1 MATPV
6 IVKYPLD
13 LTGVKPENRVHNEE
27 HVIPRERSRG
37 FAPNYGA
44 FFTKSLV
51 VRHKETGYTLI
62 PTIDYIALHLYE
74 KAAKAS
80 GQEVCAGILIVND
93 KLQGTFQVD
102 YQVIG
107 GEFSVNSDAIE
118 ELIAALELDN
128 RPVHWGDLLGKPEEF
143 PPSPHLHDIDDL
155 YGFEF
160 VIEALERIR
169 AAILLG
175 DYYDHEQL
183 RQLIIN
189 LKNYVDEHFAQTN
202 DILNQH
208 LSNFNNPHK
217 TTKAQVGLGLVQNY
231 SMANQAEAEAGALS
245 DRYMSPKT
253 TMQAMIKYVA
263 SQLDPHLQD
272 YNNPHQTTKAQVGLS
287 NVDNYATASQ
297 AEAEAGV
304 ASDKF
309 MTALRVKQ
317 AITFQAGNLL
327 NAHINNVNNP
337 HNTTKAQVGL
347 SEVDNFATATQSE
360 AEAGTVANKF
370 MTPLRTKQAI
380 AKLAGD
386 LLNAHIADKANP
398 HNTTKAQVGLGS
410 VENYPMASAA
420 EAVAGTATDRY
431 MSPART
437 WDLLWN
443 RLQSYVPRSDVA
455 YGGGGWNQI
464 VNKIPFI
471 QSNGVMEFGQY
482 QDWHDAGNDGDYKLR
497 EELRFNVA
505 VGWEIYNTGHYNVQD
520 IFIRSDIRDKSRI
533 EAIGDPMS
541 IVRMLQGYRYA
552 LHNADQLTAGLIA
565 QEIQKVFP
573 EAVLVSENEDGEE
586 RLVVRSGAINGLLV
600 ACIRVM
606 DEQQQ
611 AQQAQLERH
620 EAILRKHFPT
630 DISVE

>member
-1 MATPV
+1 MPTPV
-6 IVKYPLD
+6 IIKYPLD
-13 LTGVKPENRVHNEE
+13 LTGVRPENRVHNEQ
-27 HVIPRERSRG
+27 HTIPRERSRG

-44 FFTKSLV
+44 FYTKSLV
-51 VRHKETGYTLI
+51 VRHVDTGYTLI

-74 KAAKAS
+74 KASKAS
-80 GQEVCAGILIVND
+80 GQEVCAGILIVNEH
-93 KLQGTFQVD
+93 LNGTFAVD

-107 GEFSVNSDAIE
+107 GEFSCNSDAIE

-183 RQLIIN
+183 RQLIAN
-189 LKNYVDEHFAQTN
+189 LKIYVDDHFQQTN
-202 DILNQH
+202 DTLYAH
-208 LSNFNNPHK
+208 LGNFNNPHK

-231 SMANQAEAEAGALS
+231 QMANQAEAEGGALS

-263 SQLDPHLQD
+263 SQLDPHLANV
-272 YNNPHQTTKAQVGLS
+272 NNPHQVTKTQVGLS
-287 NVDNYATASQ
+287 LVDNFATASQ

-304 ASDKF
+304 APDKF

-317 AITFQAGNLL
+317 AITKQAGELL
-327 NAHINNVNNP
+327 NTHINNTANP
-337 HNTTKAQVGL
+337 HQTTKAQVGL
-347 SEVDNFATATQSE
+347 SDVDNFSTASQSE
-360 AEAGTVANKF
+360 AEAGTASNRF
-370 MTPLRTKQAI
+370 MTPLRVKQAI

-410 VENYPMASAA
+410 VQNYPMASAA
-420 EAVAGTATDRY
+420 EAVAGTAADRY

-443 RLQSYVPRSDVA
+443 RLQAYVPRSDVA
-455 YGGGGWNQI
+455 YGGGGWNSI

-471 QSNGVMEFGQY
+471 QSNGVMEFGKY
-482 QDWHDAGNDGDYKLR
+482 QDWHDNGNDGDYQLR
-497 EELRFNVA
+497 EELRLNGA
-505 VGWEIYNTGHYNVQD
+505 VGWEIYSTGFYNVQD
-520 IFIRSDIRDKSRI
+520 IYIRSDIRDKSRI
-533 EAIGDPMS
+533 EAIKDPMS
-541 IVRMLQGYRYA
+541 IVRLLQGYRYS
-552 LHNADQLTAGLIA
+552 LHNADHLTAGLIA

-573 EAVLVSENEDGEE
+573 EAVLVSQNEAGEE
-586 RLVVRSGAINGLLV
+586 RLVVRSSAINGLLV

-606 DEQQQ
+606 DERQQT
-611 AQQAQLERH
+611 QQEQLARQ

-630 DISVE
+630 DFSVE